1 MKQSALMNIL
11 HVGFTRLKKQTSGW
25 LNDISAAPRLMRQSR
40 PFVLSS
46 LAVAVL
52 LVSLVAGCKPAK
64 AKAQATGAPEVNV
77 IEVATKYRDE
87 WLASSS
93 PRDAA
98 RLARSTILGKTRTP
112 IGWHVIFSTPAGS
125 NPATPE
131 ATLHVYLKASG
142 ELERIVPGK

>member
-1 MKQSALMNIL
+1 MNIL
-11 HVGFTRLKKQTSGW
+11 HVGFTRFNKQTARS
-25 LNDISAAPRLMRQSR
+25 LNIDSAVLRLMRQPLPSM
-40 PFVLSS
+40 LAS

-52 LVSLVAGCKPAK
+52 LGSLVAGCKPAK
-64 AKAQATGAPEVNV
+64 PKAQATGAPEVNV
-77 IEVATKYRDE
+77 TEVATRYRDE
-87 WLASSS
+87 WLARTS

-98 RLARSTILGKTRTP
+98 RLARSTILGKMRTP